1 MPNYALLATGQQPV
15 TTGAAQAL
23 PSVVPANPLNA
34 VFGSTNIPRGEGVRV
49 NLACVG
55 AAALFYGN
63 NSGVTIGN
71 GKAIAAGGSDSF
83 VVNDLAQVFV
93 VAAANG
99 TSTASWSVT
108 NN

>member
-1 MPNYALLATGQQPV
+1 MPNYALLSTGQQAV
-15 TTGAAQAL
+15 TTGAAQPL
-23 PSVVPANPLNA
+23 PSVVPANPLNT
-34 VFGSTNIPRGEGVRV
+34 VLGSSNIPRGDGVKV

-55 AAALFYGN
+55 SAALFYGN
-63 NSGVTIGN
+63 NNGVTTAN
-71 GKAIAAGGSDSF
+71 GKAIAAGNSDSF
-83 VVNDLAQVFV
+83 VVNDLSQVFV